1 MKPYVMI
8 TRPVSPAA
16 IEMLASVCAILP
28 RVEFCRSRRSNFSL
42 IAECAH
48 ALLLATPECIDE
60 ALLRKFP
67 QVRAIACTFRLPE
80 HIDVAACTRRGVWVT
95 DVATKWPGTDAEIE
109 AARNILDVF
118 GGDIPRGA
126 MNEVLQPAA

>member
-8 TRPVSPAA
+8 TRPVAPAA
-16 IEMLASVCAILP
+16 VELLSSVCDILP
-28 RVEFCRSRRSNFSL
+28 RIALAERRRGNFFMV
-42 IAECAH
+42 AACTE
-48 ALLLATPECIDE
+48 ALLLATPERVDDQ
-60 ALLRKFP
+60 LLRDFP
-67 QVRAIACTFRLPE
+67 RLRALACTFRLPE

-95 DVATKWPGTDAEIE
+95 NVATQWPGCDAEIE